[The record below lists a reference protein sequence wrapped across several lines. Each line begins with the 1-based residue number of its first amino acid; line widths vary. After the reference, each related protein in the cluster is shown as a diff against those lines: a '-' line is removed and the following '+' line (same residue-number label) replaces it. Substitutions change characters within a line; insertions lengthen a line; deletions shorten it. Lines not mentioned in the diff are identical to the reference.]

1 MRRPS
6 QDARLPTWAIQL
18 FGMLVV
24 TAMAVYAI
32 MTKSTEV
39 ALACITTAAA
49 CIGVSVFDRARREVE
64 KAMTP
69 ALPPAVPEEERER
82 S

>member
-6 QDARLPTWAIQL
+6 QDARLPPWAIQL

-24 TAMAVYAI
+24 TAMAAYAI
-32 MTKSTEV
+32 AAKSTEV

-69 ALPPAVPEEERER
+69 SPPPPEDERGR
-82 S
+82 A

>member
-6 QDARLPTWAIQL
+6 QDARLPPWAIQL

-24 TAMAVYAI
+24 TAMAAFAI
-32 MTKSTEV
+32 VTKSIEV
-39 ALACITTAAA
+39 ALACITFAGG
-49 CIGVSVFDRARREVE
+49 CVGISVFDRARREVE
-64 KAMTP
+64 AAMSPPTP
-69 ALPPAVPEEERER
+69 EDAP